1 MGLRVKVDGNGAAG
15 MKVSEA
21 VNQRISVRA
30 FRPDAPPRTLVE
42 DILRRA
48 ARAPSGGNLQPWR
61 VHVLAG
67 EPLAALLTDVA
78 GILADPSRRET
89 PEYDVYSKE
98 LWDPLRARRFQ
109 AGEDLYAAL
118 GVPREDRAGRLA
130 QFANNF
136 RLFGAPVGLFFT
148 LDRRVGP
155 PQWSDLGMLM
165 QTVMLLAVEAGL
177 DTCAQEAWSQFPQ
190 TLARHLELGEQEMLF
205 SGMALGYRD
214 SNHPIN
220 SLRTRREA
228 LEDFAVIRGFSEG

>member
-1 MGLRVKVDGNGAAG
+1 MDGSREAI

-21 VNQRISVRA
+21 VERRISVRA
-30 FRPDAPPRTLVE
+30 FTPEIPPQSLVE

-48 ARAPSGGNLQPWR
+48 ARAPSGGNLQPWH

-67 EPLAALLTDVA
+67 APLAALVADVA
-78 GILADPSRRET
+78 EVITDPSRRET
-89 PEYDVYSKE
+89 PEYDVYPKD
-98 LWDPLRARRFQ
+98 LWDPLRSRRFQ
-109 AGEDLYAAL
+109 AGEDLYATL

-155 PQWSDLGMLM
+155 PQWSDMGMLM

-177 DTCAQEAWSQFPQ
+177 DTCAQEAWSQFPK
-190 TLARHLELGEQEMLF
+190 TLARHLQLGEHDMLF
-205 SGMALGYRD
+205 SGMAVGYRD
-214 SNHPIN
+214 SAHPIN

-228 LEDFAVIRGFSEG
+228 LEDFSVIRGFGEG